1 MSRAKKGAIITAIL
15 ISLYGVFG
23 FLIAPYILKSSLI
36 SGIAEQLG
44 RNATVNEVK
53 VNPFVLSVTVRG
65 FEMSEPDGGRFVG
78 FEELYVNFQL
88 SSIFRRVY
96 TFNEIRLIVP
106 EGQVKVLPDGSL
118 NFSDLLASSDPA
130 EAPPDKSNELPPIL
144 IFQLAGRSLIY

>member
-23 FLIAPYILKSSLI
+23 FLIAPYILKSNLI
-36 SGIAEQLG
+36 SGIAGQLG

-65 FEMSEPDGGRFVG
+65 FEMSEPDGERFFG

-88 SSIFRRVY
+88 SSIFWRAY
-96 TFNEIRLIVP
+96 TFDEIRMISP
-106 EGQVKVLPDGSL
+106 DGRVKVLPDSSL
-118 NFSDLLASSDPA
+118 NFSDI
-130 EAPPDKSNELPPIL
+130 LPRDSRHSRFL
-144 IFQLAGRSLIY
+144 FF